1 MVLNNCRKTHESF
14 FWRSHRKL
22 SFMGENL
29 LAKVTQNFLGK
40 FGGHRAKILRTPKN
54 LPAPTF
60 MSRGWPK
67 IVLQKGPKVAKLH
80 FHHSKVRKQLFVQI
94 IDGKM
99 SNFKIL
105 GGLALPSGSH
115 VPKTFYNKNIF
126 TNKHIMNFE
135 NNSH

>member
-1 MVLNNCRKTHESF
+1 LLAFVNSGRRQKQHQ
-14 FWRSHRKL
+14 KL
-22 SFMGENL
+22 LFKGENL

-40 FGGHRAKILRTPKN
+40 FGGLRAKIHRTPKN

-67 IVLQKGPKVAKLH
+67 IILQKGPKVVKLH
-80 FHHSKVRKQLFVQI
+80 FHHSKVRKQLFLQK

-105 GGLALPSGSH
+105 GGACPL
-115 VPKTFYNKNIF
+115 
-126 TNKHIMNFE
+126 
-135 NNSH
+135 

>member
-14 FWRSHRKL
+14 FWRSHQKL

-99 SNFKIL
+99 SNFKIR
-105 GGLALPSGSH
+105 GGLPSPPAPTCLKLFITKIYSLI
-115 VPKTFYNKNIF
+115 NI
-126 TNKHIMNFE
+126 
-135 NNSH
+135 